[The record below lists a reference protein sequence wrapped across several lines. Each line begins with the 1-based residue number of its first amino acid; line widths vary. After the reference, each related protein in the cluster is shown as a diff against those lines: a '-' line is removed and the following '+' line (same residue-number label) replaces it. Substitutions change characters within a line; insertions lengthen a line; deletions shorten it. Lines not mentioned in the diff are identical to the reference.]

1 MEANHRWSIRSK
13 GKLIEVGTSW
23 GTPRGVLEELIEGF
37 ADRCPK
43 EDAHYTFEVADLVTS
58 AHGSELGRTAE
69 VVGKGL
75 DETVVSEGGHL
86 FVEPVKVDID
96 AEAKKMFDEVA
107 REILKRTVGKVFEN
121 ILKTVPVGGPT
132 TQGNFPFIPVDPDRE
147 REKRAIKAPMGAG
160 HTMVPCRPHEHILQ
174 SRRDNHYQGTKFW
187 CSHCGRA
194 YIVSDQVLQSAN
206 FPIERSV
213 REALSS

>member
-69 VVGKGL
+69 VVGQGL
-75 DETVVSEGGHL
+75 DETVVSECGHL
-86 FVEPVKVDID
+86 FVEPVKVDLD

-132 TQGNFPFIPVDPDRE
+132 SQGFIDPDRE
-147 REKRAIKAPMGAG
+147 REKRAIKP
-160 HTMVPCRPHEHILQ
+160 PCAPHEHILQ
-174 SRRDNHYQGTKFW
+174 SRRDNHYQGTNFW
-187 CSHCGRA
+187 CSRCNRA
-194 YIVSDQVLQSAN
+194 YVVSDQVLKSAN

-213 REALSS
+213 REILSS